1 MEDIA
6 VLIFRIVFITVLIT
20 GVVMRGKRQR
30 PAGGNSDSEKRPANT
45 PWKPIQ
51 QRNAAPAESVPAGA
65 APAPVPSVKRVVPQP
80 AGHVNPPHKMAQSAA
95 AQRVETDATDPDK
108 AEAMAYEYYR
118 KRSAGGSAPRVAKSA
133 FQPAP
138 HTAAETA
145 TIAADAATDNGTDIV
160 ERFNLR
166 DAVLYSEILRP
177 KFDE

>member
-6 VLIFRIVFITVLIT
+6 VLIFRIVFIIVLIT

-51 QRNAAPAESVPAGA
+51 QRNAAPAESVPAG
-65 APAPVPSVKRVVPQP
+65 PVPVPSVKRVVPQP
-80 AGHVNPPHKMAQSAA
+80 AGHVNPPQKMAQSAA
-95 AQRVETDATDPDK
+95 VQRVESDATDPDK

-118 KRSAGGSAPRVAKSA
+118 QRSAGGSAPRVAKSA
-133 FQPAP
+133 FQPAS

-145 TIAADAATDNGTDIV
+145 AIAADAATDNGTDIV